1 MAVGI
6 ARVQRQEQAVGPVT
20 FGAQISSIEFSS
32 LGSEVDERV
41 IREDMGEGQEGKGM
55 AHF

>member
-1 MAVGI
+1 MAEGI

-20 FGAQISSIEFSS
+20 FGAQTPSTEFSS

-41 IREDMGEGQEGKGM
+41 IWEDTGEGQEGKGM
-55 AHF
+55 GHF